1 MSFRIN
7 KKYTLI
13 CIISSLI
20 VGFFTDI
27 PFVSYAW
34 YLFFFFGIAGLLL
47 LIIWFQICKKF
58 NLNRLMEAIG
68 VTLLVLGYIFFISIL
83 QTIELNNKGIETDGI
98 IQNFVRSR
106 RDKTKG
112 TYSVIFTNKK
122 NIKYQST
129 KSGRN
134 GIYRIGDTVSVLYS
148 ERIPE
153 INRVN

>member
-1 MSFRIN
+1 
-7 KKYTLI
+7 
-13 CIISSLI
+13 
-20 VGFFTDI
+20 
-27 PFVSYAW
+27 
-34 YLFFFFGIAGLLL
+34 
-47 LIIWFQICKKF
+47 
-58 NLNRLMEAIG
+58 MEAIG
-68 VTLLVLGYIFFISIL
+68 VTLLVLGYVFFISIL

-106 RDKTKG
+106 RDKTMG
-112 TYSVIFTNKK
+112 TYSVTFTNKK

-134 GIYRIGDTVSVLYS
+134 GIYRIGDTVRIIYS